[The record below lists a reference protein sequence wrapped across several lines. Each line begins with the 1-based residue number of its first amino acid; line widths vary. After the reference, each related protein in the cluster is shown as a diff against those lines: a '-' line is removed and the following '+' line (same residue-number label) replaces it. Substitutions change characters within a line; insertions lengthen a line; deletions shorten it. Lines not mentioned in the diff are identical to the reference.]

1 MSLTKKLANLIAPED
16 KPRQCTRDAKCHRCI
31 DHEGECRGLQ
41 YALRTNLET
50 AARDFANGV
59 REWWRQP

>member
-1 MSLTKKLANLIAPED
+1 MSLTKKLANLLAPED
-16 KPRQCTRDAKCHRCI
+16 KPRQCTRSPKCHRHDGHPDACKP
-31 DHEGECRGLQ
+31 LA
-41 YALRTNLET
+41 YALRTNIET